1 MDGLREKYIAAIAAA
16 QDESALEETRLAAV
30 GKKGEVSLKLRELGK
45 MTPEERQ
52 VAGPALNA
60 LKEELNSA
68 LMARKAA
75 LADAA
80 LDERLRTE
88 WLDVTLP
95 ARDQRRVTPIIVRHV
110 TPIPA
115 DLVAMCL
122 PQHRIDIRVWHL
134 MCQFRQF
141 DVAVLGQR
149 LLKRFRIGKEIEIEN
164 LLLDHVFS
172 LSSPCLR
179 RQRN

>member
-68 LMARKAA
+68 LTARKAA
-75 LADAA
+75 S
-80 LDERLRTE
+80 
-88 WLDVTLP
+88 
-95 ARDQRRVTPIIVRHV
+95 ARSAPRYDPSDFAGNRRSHGDFCRYGFW
-110 TPIPA
+110 
-115 DLVAMCL
+115 
-122 PQHRIDIRVWHL
+122 R
-134 MCQFRQF
+134 
-141 DVAVLGQR
+141 G
-149 LLKRFRIGKEIEIEN
+149 
-164 LLLDHVFS
+164 
-172 LSSPCLR
+172 
-179 RQRN
+179 

>member
-1 MDGLREKYIAAIAAA
+1 MDGLREKYIAAITAA

-60 LKEELNSA
+60 LKEELNSV

-80 LDERLRTE
+80 LDERLRALNG
-88 WLDVTLP
+88 WTLHC
-95 ARDQRRVTPIIVRHV
+95 QRVINAAVRS
-110 TPIPA
+110 I
-115 DLVAMCL
+115 
-122 PQHRIDIRVWHL
+122 
-134 MCQFRQF
+134 
-141 DVAVLGQR
+141 
-149 LLKRFRIGKEIEIEN
+149 RFR
-164 LLLDHVFS
+164 
-172 LSSPCLR
+172 R
-179 RQRN
+179 

>member
-68 LMARKAA
+68 LTARKAA

-95 ARDQRRVTPIIVRHV
+95 ALSVS
-110 TPIPA
+110 
-115 DLVAMCL
+115 
-122 PQHRIDIRVWHL
+122 
-134 MCQFRQF
+134 
-141 DVAVLGQR
+141 AVQ
-149 LLKRFRIGKEIEIEN
+149 
-164 LLLDHVFS
+164 VS
-172 LSSPCLR
+172 ASS
-179 RQRN
+179 

>member
-1 MDGLREKYIAAIAAA
+1 MDGLREKYIAAITAA

-75 LADAA
+75 LAA
-80 LDERLRTE
+80 
-88 WLDVTLP
+88 
-95 ARDQRRVTPIIVRHV
+95 VRS
-110 TPIPA
+110 I
-115 DLVAMCL
+115 
-122 PQHRIDIRVWHL
+122 
-134 MCQFRQF
+134 
-141 DVAVLGQR
+141 
-149 LLKRFRIGKEIEIEN
+149 RFR
-164 LLLDHVFS
+164 
-172 LSSPCLR
+172 R
-179 RQRN
+179 